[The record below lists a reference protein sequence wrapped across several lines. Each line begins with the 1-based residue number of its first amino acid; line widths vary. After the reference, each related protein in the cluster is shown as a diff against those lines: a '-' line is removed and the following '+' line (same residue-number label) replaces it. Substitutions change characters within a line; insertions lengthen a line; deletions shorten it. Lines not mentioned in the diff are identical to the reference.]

1 MGPDGVYPVE
11 TSKVGSLLHYVIA
24 YLGLAGWI
32 YTIPTHDMH
41 QWLLTTVYV
50 LLVMDAVNVRNM

>member
-1 MGPDGVYPVE
+1 MGWDGGYPVE
-11 TSKVGSLLHYVIA
+11 MSKVGSLLHYGIA

-41 QWLLTTVYV
+41 QWMPTTVYV
-50 LLVMDAVNVRNM
+50 LLMMDAVNVRNM